1 MKNLF
6 FIALA
11 VFMLSG
17 CKNGSDSAENK
28 TTIYDSSSVSNTT
41 PAVSEANDNPGIVG
55 IIELPEIL
63 TLAVKDSA
71 PQQDIGFKIGK
82 AYSAIEGDMQELN
95 VSNNGMP
102 AGALYYNSDPKNFV
116 FECVIPINQMP
127 SKQPKNSSVV
137 VLEATRAILYNYY
150 GPYDKMADA
159 YAEIKT
165 YMEQNKLEATGPFR
179 EFYITDATAEKDPS
193 KWLSKIYIPVK

>member
-1 MKNLF
+1 MKKIILLTTSVLVLF
-6 FIALA
+6 
-11 VFMLSG
+11 G
-17 CKNGSDSAENK
+17 CKNTSDSTDNK
-28 TTIYDSSSVSNTT
+28 T
-41 PAVSEANDNPGIVG
+41 AVSDSLITNSTSPTVSADNDNPGIAG
-55 IIELPEIL
+55 IIELPEML

-95 VSNNGMP
+95 ISNNGMP
-102 AGALYYNSDPKNFV
+102 AGSLYYNSDPKNFV

-127 SKQPKNSSVV
+127 SKQPRNSSVV

-150 GPYDKMADA
+150 GPYDKMAEA

-179 EFYITDATAEKDPS
+179 EFYITDATAEKDPN

>member
-1 MKNLF
+1 MKKIILLTTSVLVLF
-6 FIALA
+6 
-11 VFMLSG
+11 G
-17 CKNGSDSAENK
+17 CKNTSDSNDNK
-28 TTIYDSSSVSNTT
+28 T
-41 PAVSEANDNPGIVG
+41 AVSDSLITNSTSPTVSADNDNPGIAG
-55 IIELPEIL
+55 IIELPEML

-95 VSNNGMP
+95 ISNNGMP
-102 AGALYYNSDPKNFV
+102 AGSLYYNSDPKNFV

-127 SKQPKNSSVV
+127 SKQPRNSSVV

-150 GPYDKMADA
+150 GPYDKMAEA

-179 EFYITDATAEKDPS
+179 EFYITDATAEKDPN